1 MSDTA
6 LESPGF
12 AVRPRWSGWP
22 AGRGPGGLTFSAVL
36 IALLVSLPVLG
47 VVASLATP
55 SGTAALS
62 ETPLD
67 AYAANTFWMML
78 GVGFITAVV
87 GAGTAWLVVMC
98 RFPGRR
104 FLEWALILPLAAP
117 AYVLAYAYT
126 DFLQHAGPVQT
137 WLREITGWGPRAYWF
152 PEIRSLGGAIVIF
165 SSVFFPYVYLL
176 ARAAFLNQSACM
188 LEVGRSLGAGPWTL
202 FFRVGLP
209 LARPALAAGVAL
221 ALMETLADFG
231 AVSHFG
237 VQTFTTG
244 IYKAWF
250 SHGDRVLAAQLSSLL
265 LGVALVLLV
274 LEKISRAGRGFED
287 GRARFTDLP
296 RYRLS
301 ARDSALAIAACLL
314 PLAAGFVL
322 PVGILVALAA
332 EAGHNVLDP
341 RYLTLASNSF
351 TLAGLA
357 AGAAVLLALVLAY
370 AHRMRPTATT
380 CAAVHVAALGYAVPG
395 SVIAVGILIPLAG
408 IDNALDSA
416 MRDIVG
422 ISTGLVF
429 TGSIV
434 ALLYAY
440 LVRFMTVSVQTVDS
454 SLTQITP
461 NMDAAARSLGASAR
475 RALMTVHAP
484 LIRGGVLTAALIV
497 FVDVMKELPATL
509 IVRPFN
515 FDTLAIQAYRLASDE
530 RLAEASTASLAIVA
544 VGLLPIILLSRTIM
558 RSRPG
563 G

>member
-1 MSDTA
+1 MSETA
-6 LESPGF
+6 LT
-12 AVRPRWSGWP
+12 P
-22 AGRGPGGLTFSAVL
+22 AGLRPPRLTAWMTARRPGGLTVSAVL

-47 VVASLATP
+47 VVASLAAP
-55 SGTAALS
+55 VGFGALGKA
-62 ETPLD
+62 PL
-67 AYAANTFWMML
+67 ARYALNTLELML
-78 GVGFITAVV
+78 GVGLLTTIM

-104 FLEWALILPLAAP
+104 ILEWALILPLAAP
-117 AYVLAYAYT
+117 AYVLAYAYA

-137 WLREITGWGPRAYWF
+137 WLRGVTGWGPSGYWF
-152 PEIRSLGGAIVIF
+152 PEIRSAGGAILVF
-165 SSVFFPYVYLL
+165 SGVFFPYVYLL

-202 FFRVGLP
+202 FARVGLP
-209 LARPALAAGVAL
+209 LARPALAAGAAL

-231 AVSHFG
+231 TVAHFG

-250 SHGDRVLAAQLSSLL
+250 SHGDRMLAAQLSSLL
-265 LGVALVLLV
+265 LGAALLLLV
-274 LEKISRAGRGFED
+274 LEKAARAGRGFED
-287 GRARFTDLP
+287 RRARFTDLP
-296 RYRLS
+296 RYRLNR
-301 ARDSALAIAACLL
+301 RDSALALLACLT
-314 PLAAGFVL
+314 PLALGFLL
-322 PVGILVALAA
+322 PVGILVGLAV
-332 EAGHNVLDP
+332 EAGHDMLSP
-341 RYLTLASNSF
+341 RYLQLAANSF

-357 AGAAVLLALVLAY
+357 AGAAVLLALLLTY
-370 AHRMRPTATT
+370 AHRMRPTPATCT
-380 CAAVHVAALGYAVPG
+380 AVNIASLGYAVPG
-395 SVIAVGILIPLAG
+395 SVIAVGILVPLAG
-408 IDNALDSA
+408 LDNALDGMS
-416 MRDIVG
+416 RQWLG

-429 TGSIV
+429 TGSIA

-454 SLTQITP
+454 SLVQITP
-461 NMDAAARSLGASAR
+461 NMDAAARSLGAGAP
-475 RALMTVHAP
+475 RALVKIHAP
-484 LIRGGVLTAALIV
+484 IIRGGVLTAALIV

-544 VGLLPIILLSRTIM
+544 VGLLPIILLSRSVM

-563 G
+563 S

>member
-1 MSDTA
+1 MTETA

-12 AVRPRWSGWP
+12 AVRPRWTGWP
-22 AGRGPGGLTFSAVL
+22 VPRRPGGLTLSAVV

-47 VVASLATP
+47 VAASLMAP
-55 SGTAALS
+55 AGFGALS
-62 ETPLD
+62 RMPLES
-67 AYAANTFWMML
+67 YALNTLWMMT
-78 GVGFITAVV
+78 GVGLITAVA

-104 FLEWALILPLAAP
+104 ILEWALILPLAAP

-137 WLREITGWGPRAYWF
+137 WLREVTGWGPRAYWF
-152 PEIRSLGGAIVIF
+152 PEIRSLGGAVLVF
-165 SSVFFPYVYLL
+165 ASVFFPYVYLL
-176 ARAAFLNQSACM
+176 SRAAFLNQSACM
-188 LEVGRSLGAGPWTL
+188 LEVGRSLGAGPWAL
-202 FFRVGLP
+202 FTRVGLP

-231 AVSHFG
+231 TVSHFG

-250 SHGDRVLAAQLSSLL
+250 SHGDRMLAAQLSSML
-265 LGVALVLLV
+265 LGVALLLLM
-274 LEKISRAGRGFED
+274 LEKINRAGRGFED
-287 GRARFTDLP
+287 GRARFSQLP
-296 RYRLS
+296 RYRLG
-301 ARDSALAIAACLL
+301 ARDSVLAIGACLL
-314 PLAAGFVL
+314 PLTLGFLL
-322 PVGILVALAA
+322 PVGILVSLAMQ
-332 EAGHNVLDP
+332 AGHNVLAP
-341 RYLTLASNSF
+341 RYLTLATNSF

-370 AHRMRPTATT
+370 AHRMRPTAAT

-408 IDNALDSA
+408 FDNALDA
-416 MRDIVG
+416 MMRDLVG

-429 TGSIV
+429 TGSIA

-461 NMDAAARSLGASAR
+461 NMDAAARSLGASPP
-475 RALMTVHAP
+475 RALMQVHVP
-484 LIRGGVLTAALIV
+484 IIRGGVLTAALIV

-563 G
+563 H

>member
-1 MSDTA
+1 MSETA
-6 LESPGF
+6 LDSPGL
-12 AVRPRWSGWP
+12 AVRLRWTGWP
-22 AGRGPGGLTFSAVL
+22 GGRRPGGLTLSAVL

-47 VVASLATP
+47 VVASL
-55 SGTAALS
+55 TAPAGFDVLS
-62 ETPLD
+62 QTPLD
-67 AYAANTFWMML
+67 TYALNTLWMML
-78 GVGFITAVV
+78 GVGAITAVV
-87 GAGTAWLVVMC
+87 GTGTAWLVVMC

-104 FLEWALILPLAAP
+104 ILQWALILPLAAP

-137 WLREITGWGPRAYWF
+137 WLREATGWGPRAYWF
-152 PEIRSLGGAIVIF
+152 PEIRSLGGAILVF

-176 ARAAFLNQSACM
+176 ARAAFVNQSACM

-202 FFRVGLP
+202 FARVGLP

-231 AVSHFG
+231 TVSHFG

-250 SHGDRVLAAQLSSLL
+250 SHGDRVLAAQLSTLL
-265 LGVALVLLV
+265 LGVALVLLAF
-274 LEKISRAGRGFED
+274 EKISRAGRGFGD
-287 GRARFTDLP
+287 GRARFTHLP
-296 RYRLS
+296 RYHLG
-301 ARDSALAIAACLL
+301 ARDSVLAIGACLV
-314 PLAAGFVL
+314 PLTLGFLL
-322 PVGILVALAA
+322 PVGILIALAM
-332 EAGHNVLDP
+332 EAGHSVLAP
-341 RYLTLASNSF
+341 RYVTLAANSF

-357 AGAAVLLALVLAY
+357 AGMAVVLALVLAY
-370 AHRMRPTATT
+370 AHRMRPTPATCT
-380 CAAVHVAALGYAVPG
+380 AVHVASLGYAVPG

-408 IDNALDSA
+408 FDNALDA
-416 MRDIVG
+416 MMRDVVG
-422 ISTGLVF
+422 VSTGLVF
-429 TGSIV
+429 TGSIA

-454 SLTQITP
+454 SLTQVTP
-461 NMDAAARSLGASAR
+461 SMDAAARSLGASAR
-475 RALMTVHAP
+475 RALMTVHVP
-484 LIRGGVLTAALIV
+484 IIRAGVLTAALIV